1 MCQLYIGPTLKS
13 SLNWEAIS
21 EKRSSTVKWK
31 KLNVIG
37 VNSFPKLLM
46 YQMFAPDD

>member
-13 SLNWEAIS
+13 SVNREAIS
-21 EKRSSTVKWK
+21 EKRSSAVKWN

-46 YQMFAPDD
+46 Y